1 MIEINNNTNNKIDLL
16 YLEKN
21 ILKVLNILGLKNKYI
36 SFAVVSKDEIH
47 KMNLLYRNKDKET
60 DVLSFPNVFIK
71 NIWDFK
77 KFPENDLGEIIVCY
91 DVIKKQA
98 NEFKK
103 EPKEEMLFLCIHGI
117 LHLLGFEDEKTE
129 KEWKHMER
137 WQNYLCE
144 KIKISSR

>member
-1 MIEINNNTNNKIDLL
+1 MIEINNNTKNKIDLL

-21 ILKVLNILGLKNKYI
+21 ILKILNILGLKNKYI

-47 KMNLLYRNKDKET
+47 KMNLLYRGKDKET

-91 DVIKKQA
+91 DVVKKQA

-103 EPKEEMLFLCIHGI
+103 EPKEEMLFLCMHGM